1 MYTRARDATACSAA
15 LSPCDHV
22 TSTPQRTQVTVSP
35 MGIASDHHS
44 TDAEVRHSASH
55 GYTNGN
61 VPRPDMDTW
70 NVKGKSMPLRP
81 GRLAGSP
88 ARTGVPPFR
97 AMQGLVRAAEAFGR
111 GDTDVCLPR
120 TSAYTQS
127 VRDEVHWHLL
137 HWKADICCYS
147 LQRGPLGQER
157 IR

>member
-1 MYTRARDATACSAA
+1 
-15 LSPCDHV
+15 
-22 TSTPQRTQVTVSP
+22 
-35 MGIASDHHS
+35 
-44 TDAEVRHSASH
+44 
-55 GYTNGN
+55 
-61 VPRPDMDTW
+61 
-70 NVKGKSMPLRP
+70 MPLQP

-111 GDTDVCLPR
+111 GDTDISLDICLSR

-127 VRDEVHWHLL
+127 VRDEILPHLL
-137 HWKADICCYS
+137 HWIADICCYS

>member
-1 MYTRARDATACSAA
+1 
-15 LSPCDHV
+15 
-22 TSTPQRTQVTVSP
+22 
-35 MGIASDHHS
+35 
-44 TDAEVRHSASH
+44 
-55 GYTNGN
+55 
-61 VPRPDMDTW
+61 
-70 NVKGKSMPLRP
+70 MPLRP

-147 LQRGPLGQER
+147 LKRGPLGQER